1 MINLGNVSKKQKM
14 EMQIGLL
21 QYDYIQTRFTSGVD
35 DEDFRD
41 VFTNFYLSSQG
52 RMRLPENRN
61 PFFEKMFDCD
71 SNQDLIQLV
80 EYLYDH
86 LAVDMYEFSF
96 ATKLLHTVNTQS
108 PIYDSKV
115 FKYLKKEERVDFW
128 DIQVPKK
135 DRYGNEVSKLE
146 KISHNW
152 EMLNDWYSSFL
163 PSARGI
169 SWINWFDAN
178 FPLYAHISNIKKID
192 FIIFS
197 CSGY

>member
-1 MINLGNVSKKQKM
+1 MINLANVSEKQKM

-21 QYDYIQTRFTSGVD
+21 QYDYIQTRFTFGVD

-80 EYLYDH
+80 KYLYEH

-96 ATKLLHTVNTQS
+96 ATKLLHTV
-108 PIYDSKV
+108 
-115 FKYLKKEERVDFW
+115 YLKKEERVDFW

-163 PSARGI
+163 PSTRGI
-169 SWINWFDAN
+169 SWINWFDTN